1 METELTTPIHFLVDY
16 ENVHYA
22 GLRGVDFLNEYDKL
36 TIFYSDKCPNII
48 KRDLDTIKS
57 SGCPLDTCRLLHHG
71 KNALDFYI
79 AVECGVLGFRGEN
92 QISIISKDKGFAK
105 VGEDKLTIVIVTKD
119 RGFDG
124 IIDYCKMRKSNCTI
138 ITAPTIEQGIMN
150 IKGTDTR
157 KELAIDKTSQVH
169 FSKVNNVP
177 KKEKQQ
183 NGSADIIKA
192 AGLVGMVDTKTLE
205 DVISAKYDN
214 GRGLYFAFIREF
226 GKVRGGVLYET
237 MKKLEAKG

>member
-16 ENVHYA
+16 ENVHYG

-79 AVECGVLGFRGEN
+79 AVRVGEE
-92 QISIISKDKGFAK
+92 IAR

-205 DVISAKYDN
+205 DVINAKYDN

-237 MKKLEAKG
+237 MKKLEAKS

>member
-22 GLRGVDFLNEYDKL
+22 GLRGVDFLNEYDRL

-79 AVECGVLGFRGEN
+79 AVRVGEE
-92 QISIISKDKGFAK
+92 IAK

-119 RGFDG
+119 RGFDV
-124 IIDYCKMRKSNCTI
+124 ILDYCKMRKSNCTI

-169 FSKVNNVP
+169 FSKVNNNVP
-177 KKEKQQ
+177 KKEK
-183 NGSADIIKA
+183 SESVSTDIIKS
-192 AGLVGMVDTKTLE
+192 AGMVGMVDAKKLE
-205 DVISAKYDN
+205 DVMNAKYDN
-214 GRGLYFAFIREF
+214 GRGLYFAFIKEF
-226 GKVRGGVLYET
+226 GKVRGGALYET
-237 MKKLEAKG
+237 MKKLEAKK

>member
-79 AVECGVLGFRGEN
+79 AVRVGEE
-92 QISIISKDKGFAK
+92 IAR